1 MKYKIIMT
9 CMQHVSTSII
19 VEADNYDEACDI
31 AKDSIHDCVWS
42 GMDLEED
49 FLRIESWDRLEK
61 NS

>member
-1 MKYKIIMT
+1 
-9 CMQHVSTSII
+9 MQHVSTSII